1 MMEDIFKFYNKDKN
15 KVKPDNK
22 ECYDVSK
29 FILFNFIK
37 ELNFNNYNE
46 LNKKIKKIENIEE
59 NFINY
64 DIIKFENIKQLK
76 IEDIEKFFYDKN
88 FTYGKKEEEKEEKLD
103 NSSYYE
109 GSEIEENNENNN
121 KSIEE
126 EDEKDKYKFFD
137 NDDIQEFKLKI
148 FDDDLIYYKGI
159 KYQKD
164 KKKLSVGTWFVSKED
179 VNEEFQGI
187 VVNYDEENNLIKFNN
202 GIIYFTKDG
211 KEEEFRGYKFNYE
224 NNEIT
229 NLSLTNKF
237 HSFLI
242 EKENNLNKIK
252 IIKKNEKF
260 REDKSL
266 FEYYYYLQDNYLYK
280 ETSNEF
286 ICYFNKSLL
295 LNSEDSYYIINFT
308 INKEKFIKNNFI
320 LDNETKVKIIFDNNF
335 YYEGKIKSIIENEI
349 LTEIKLND
357 KNGLFLNR
365 LKKRDYNFVYKIEGE
380 FENNKI
386 IKAKVTKRIKDN
398 KNNFNNFELFNGEFE
413 NNKMKKGVYNF
424 TDKLKYE
431 GEIFNNNCHGKGKFI
446 NSFDN
451 ANIKS
456 IEGEFF
462 KGKIKVIESINNEKY
477 DKNKVTIIENN
488 L

>member
-1 MMEDIFKFYNKDKN
+1 M
-15 KVKPDNK
+15 
-22 ECYDVSK
+22 
-29 FILFNFIK
+29 
-37 ELNFNNYNE
+37 
-46 LNKKIKKIENIEE
+46 
-59 NFINY
+59 
-64 DIIKFENIKQLK
+64 
-76 IEDIEKFFYDKN
+76 
-88 FTYGKKEEEKEEKLD
+88 
-103 NSSYYE
+103 
-109 GSEIEENNENNN
+109 
-121 KSIEE
+121 
-126 EDEKDKYKFFD
+126 
-137 NDDIQEFKLKI
+137 
-148 FDDDLIYYKGI
+148 IYYKGI
-159 KYQKD
+159 KYEKD

-224 NNEIT
+224 NGEIV

-266 FEYYYYLQDNYLYK
+266 FEYYYYLEDNYLYK
-280 ETSNEF
+280 ETSTDF
-286 ICYFNKSLL
+286 ICYFNKSFLL
-295 LNSEDSYYIINFT
+295 DSVDSYYIINFI

-365 LKKRDYNFVYKIEGE
+365 LKKRDYNYNFVYKIEGE

-398 KNNFNNFELFNGEFE
+398 KDNNLNYNNFELFNGEFE

-431 GEIFNNNCHGKGKFI
+431 GEFFNNNCHGKGKFI

-451 ANIKS
+451 AKIKS

-462 KGKIKVIESINNEKY
+462 KGKIKVIESINNNEKY

>member
-1 MMEDIFKFYNKDKN
+1 MENIFKFYNKDKN

-46 LNKKIKKIENIEE
+46 LNKKIKKIENKEE
-59 NFINY
+59 NFINNE
-64 DIIKFENIKQLK
+64 IKKYENIKQLK
-76 IEDIEKFFYDKN
+76 IEDIDKFFYDKN

-159 KYQKD
+159 KYEKD
-164 KKKLSVGTWFVSKED
+164 NKKLSVGTWFVSKED

-211 KEEEFRGYKFNYE
+211 KEEEFRGYIFNYE
-224 NNEIT
+224 NGEIV

-242 EKENNLNKIK
+242 KKENNLNKIK

-286 ICYFNKSLL
+286 ICFFNKSLL
-295 LNSEDSYYIINFT
+295 LNSEDS
-308 INKEKFIKNNFI
+308 
-320 LDNETKVKIIFDNNF
+320 L
-335 YYEGKIKSIIENEI
+335 
-349 LTEIKLND
+349 
-357 KNGLFLNR
+357 
-365 LKKRDYNFVYKIEGE
+365 
-380 FENNKI
+380 
-386 IKAKVTKRIKDN
+386 
-398 KNNFNNFELFNGEFE
+398 
-413 NNKMKKGVYNF
+413 
-424 TDKLKYE
+424 
-431 GEIFNNNCHGKGKFI
+431 
-446 NSFDN
+446 
-451 ANIKS
+451 
-456 IEGEFF
+456 
-462 KGKIKVIESINNEKY
+462 
-477 DKNKVTIIENN
+477 
-488 L
+488 